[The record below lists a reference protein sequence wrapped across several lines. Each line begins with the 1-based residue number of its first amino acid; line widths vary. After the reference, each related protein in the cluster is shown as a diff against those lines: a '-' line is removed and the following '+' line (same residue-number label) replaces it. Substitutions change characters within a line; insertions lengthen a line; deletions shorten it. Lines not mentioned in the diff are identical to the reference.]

1 MSKFSFFHWLVVVF
15 LVIVLLL
22 GRKIPEILR
31 HLGDGPRGG
40 PPTHPL
46 PVTSPIE
53 TSRASRTPEKSG
65 KPSKKTRLA
74 DMHGE
79 SFTR

>member
-1 MSKFSFFHWLVVVF
+1 MSEFSFFHWLVVVF

-22 GRKIPEILR
+22 GRKIPEIMR
-31 HLGDGPRGG
+31 RLGDGPRGG

-53 TSRASRTPEKSG
+53 TSRASRPPEKSG
-65 KPSKKTRLA
+65 KP
-74 DMHGE
+74 
-79 SFTR
+79 